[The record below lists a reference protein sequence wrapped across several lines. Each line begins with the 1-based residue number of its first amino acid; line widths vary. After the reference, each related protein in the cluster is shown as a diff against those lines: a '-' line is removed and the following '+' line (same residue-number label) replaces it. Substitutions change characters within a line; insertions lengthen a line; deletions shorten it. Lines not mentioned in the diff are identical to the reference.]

1 MIDSMLL
8 ICYPDK
14 RIINK
19 ENTGQEMGDESSGER
34 DIAVMMAAEKE
45 ILEESS

>member
-1 MIDSMLL
+1 MIDSTLPTRQ
-8 ICYPDK
+8 PDK
-14 RIINK
+14 GIINK

-34 DIAVMMAAEKE
+34 DIAVMMAADKE